1 MITKET
7 VLKISNL
14 ARLQISEAE
23 AAAFTKQLNETLDNF
38 NKIAKV
44 DTSNVEPL
52 LTPSEITPH
61 LREDK
66 VVTGQGAEKI
76 LANAPEKSGNLFKV
90 PPVV

>member
-14 ARLQISEAE
+14 ARLQISDDEAV
-23 AAAFTKQLNETLDNF
+23 AYTKQLNATLENF
-38 NKIAKV
+38 NKIANV
-44 DTSNVEPL
+44 DTLNVEPL

-66 VVTGQGAEKI
+66 VVAGPGAEKI
-76 LANAPEKSGNLFKV
+76 LANAPDKSGNLFKV

>member
-14 ARLQISEAE
+14 ARLELSESEVE
-23 AAAFTKQLNETLDNF
+23 AYAQQLTATLENF
-38 NKIAKV
+38 NQIANL
-44 DTSNVEPL
+44 DTKDVEPL

-61 LREDK
+61 LRTDTA
-66 VVTGQGAEKI
+66 VAGPGAEKV
-76 LANAPEKSGNLFKV
+76 LANAPDKSGNLFKV

>member
-7 VLKISNL
+7 VLKISTL
-14 ARLQISEAE
+14 ARLQITEAE
-23 AAAFTKQLNETLDNF
+23 AVAYTKQLNETLENF
-38 NKIAKV
+38 NKITAV

-52 LTPSEITPH
+52 LTPTDITPH

-66 VVTGQGAEKI
+66 VVAGPGAEKI
-76 LANAPEKSGNLFKV
+76 LANAPDKSGNLFKV

>member
-14 ARLQISEAE
+14 ARLQITEEQAV
-23 AAAFTKQLNETLDNF
+23 AYTKQLNDTLENF
-38 NKIAKV
+38 NKIAKI
-44 DTSNVEPL
+44 DTSNIEPL

-66 VVTGQGAEKI
+66 VVAGPGAEKI
-76 LANAPEKSGNLFKV
+76 LANAPDKSGNLFKV

>member
-14 ARLQISEAE
+14 ARLQISEEE
-23 AAAFTKQLNETLDNF
+23 AVAYTKQLNATLENF
-38 NKIAKV
+38 NKIANV

-66 VVTGQGAEKI
+66 VVAGPGAERI
-76 LANAPEKSGNLFKV
+76 LANAPDKSGNLFKV

>member
-44 DTSNVEPL
+44 DTSNIEPL
-52 LTPSEITPH
+52 LTPTEITPH

-66 VVTGQGAEKI
+66 VVPGLGAETM
-76 LANAPEKSGNLFKV
+76 LANAPDKSGNLFKV

>member
-14 ARLQISEAE
+14 ARLQISDDEAV
-23 AAAFTKQLNETLDNF
+23 AYSKQLTDTLENF
-38 NKIAKV
+38 NKIASL
-44 DTSNVEPL
+44 DTSGIEPL
-52 LTPSEITPH
+52 LTPTEITPH

-66 VVTGQGAEKI
+66 VVAGPGAEKL
-76 LANAPEKSGNLFKV
+76 LANAPDKSGNLYKV